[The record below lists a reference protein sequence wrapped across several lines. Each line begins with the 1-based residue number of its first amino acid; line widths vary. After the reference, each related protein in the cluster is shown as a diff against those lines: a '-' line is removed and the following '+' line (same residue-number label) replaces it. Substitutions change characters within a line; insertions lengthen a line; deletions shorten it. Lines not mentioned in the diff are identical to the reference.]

1 MGIKNKII
9 CVEHV
14 LCEGNFGSG
23 KYYGYNSKK
32 IISLV
37 KISTEKKI
45 YGIGESLVGIYSPEL
60 FEINIKYLSRVFLG
74 KDARESL
81 SEIENLQ
88 RNKFFINSGLIKSII
103 SAIEISLI
111 DIISKEENLSISK
124 TIKNIYNIRSVYRDV
139 NVYASAGSIN
149 SNLSDLKKD
158 IKRSKELD
166 IDKIK
171 MRSNISKN
179 NQKKIDFVSNNM
191 KGFAIDLITNSYRN
205 NNDKNKL
212 NKFIS

>member
-179 NQKKIDFVSNNM
+179 SLQRHLWFSI
-191 KGFAIDLITNSYRN
+191 R
-205 NNDKNKL
+205 
-212 NKFIS
+212 

>member
-60 FEINIKYLSRVFLG
+60 FEISP
-74 KDARESL
+74 
-81 SEIENLQ
+81 
-88 RNKFFINSGLIKSII
+88 
-103 SAIEISLI
+103 
-111 DIISKEENLSISK
+111 
-124 TIKNIYNIRSVYRDV
+124 
-139 NVYASAGSIN
+139 
-149 SNLSDLKKD
+149 
-158 IKRSKELD
+158 
-166 IDKIK
+166 
-171 MRSNISKN
+171 
-179 NQKKIDFVSNNM
+179 
-191 KGFAIDLITNSYRN
+191 
-205 NNDKNKL
+205 
-212 NKFIS
+212 